1 MLKTLTNAKALW
13 AFTLIWLTVILG
25 LMPPRTNAQDSFYC
39 NKPPLL
45 CLEEYVA
52 NLLKDVG
59 ALKATLDT
67 QNQTIQAL
75 QQEMGALKTTV
86 DAQQRQLQA
95 QQQQLQVLQQMGAI
109 KTTLDAQQRQLQV
122 LQQMGAIKTTLDA
135 QQQRQLQALQ
145 QEMGALKTTLNAQQR
160 QMGAL
165 KTTIDAQ
172 QNKIN
177 ELVRAGFRYKDNG
190 NGTITDN
197 RSGLIWLKNANCFG
211 ALNWEKA
218 KQSAATL
225 ASGQC
230 GLRDGSGAGDWRLPT
245 KEELKAMMDKKYK
258 IPALSNAKGTAQW
271 KEGEVFSSVQSGYW
285 SSATHAGTTSYA
297 WYANLNDGYVGADL
311 KTSNNNVWP
320 VRDKP

>member
-109 KTTLDAQQRQLQV
+109 KTTLDAQQ
-122 LQQMGAIKTTLDA
+122 
-135 QQQRQLQALQ
+135 QRQLQALQ

-165 KTTIDAQ
+165 KTTLDAQ

-211 ALNWEKA
+211 AQNWEKA

-311 KTSNNNVWP
+311 KTSTNDVWP
-320 VRDKP
+320 VRDSNQ

>member
-95 QQQQLQVLQQMGAI
+95 QQQQLQA
-109 KTTLDAQQRQLQV
+109 

-165 KTTIDAQ
+165 KTTLDAQ

-211 ALNWEKA
+211 AQNWEKA

-271 KEGEVFSSVQSGYW
+271 KEGEVFSGVQSSYW

-297 WYANLNDGYVGADL
+297 WYVNLNDGYVGADI

-320 VRDKP
+320 VRDKLKANS